1 MANQIKLEIV
11 SPDHLVYAEDV
22 YRVIVK
28 SGGGE
33 LGVLPG
39 HAPMIAGLLP
49 APVRVKREADEI
61 RIAVGG
67 GFIEVQPQ
75 KITILATSAELPEE
89 IDVDRAVRARERAL
103 KRLQSKADGIDTA
116 RAQAALNRAIARLST
131 VDRI

>member
-11 SPDHLVYAEDV
+11 TPDHLVYSEDV
-22 YRVIVK
+22 QRVIVR

-39 HAPMIAGLLP
+39 HAPLIAGLLP
-49 APVRVKREADEI
+49 APIRVKREENEI
-61 RIAVGG
+61 RIAAGG

-89 IDVDRAVRARERAL
+89 IDVDRAMRARERAL
-103 KRLQSKADGIDTA
+103 KRLQSKTDGIDTT
-116 RAQAALNRAIARLST
+116 RAQAALNRAVARLMT